1 MNFIL
6 QSHNLVPLVLDLLH
20 ILLLPQSRL
29 VECRLVQL
37 DKLFEVLAFC
47 LELLDRPQERCML
60 HLLILNTMLRLFD
73 FFLNRCQVDRR
84 YLAQLSL
91 EILDFQRLFFKTI
104 LEVKNA
110 LATLIFK
117 FIYLQAVLFSN
128 LGYFLLEIRYD
139 LLFV

>member
-1 MNFIL
+1 
-6 QSHNLVPLVLDLLH
+6 
-20 ILLLPQSRL
+20 
-29 VECRLVQL
+29 
-37 DKLFEVLAFC
+37 
-47 LELLDRPQERCML
+47 
-60 HLLILNTMLRLFD
+60 MLRLFD

-84 YLAQLSL
+84 YLAQLNL

-139 LLFV
+139 LLFAWSLEVEVGDFTFDIRVNVVH